1 MFCRRF
7 MGITYL
13 TSILPVAWMPLLS
26 FLQSQVMWRRTS
38 PSAGKVAV
46 KAGKLTPQFDMLRCA
61 VAFRV
66 RQDSGECVC
75 EAQMFCGVSHWVAA
89 VGVQR
94 AEGVSSGPA
103 PAPVPSAGTAGGIY
117 QDFIYGVIKAMNK
130 DELVLTKTNAGVD
143 QTFKLNKKT
152 KYIHDG
158 KNSSVESLKLGEQ
171 VWVDVKKDKKTG
183 DFNARKVVTGAFIMP
198 ST

>member
-1 MFCRRF
+1 MKLQMTFLLLVFGLVGLRTASMAQKGVNGSA
-7 MGITYL
+7 MGSDS
-13 TSILPVAWMPLLS
+13 TSAVH
-26 FLQSQVMWRRTS
+26 T
-38 PSAGKVAV
+38 AG
-46 KAGKLTPQFDMLRCA
+46 T
-61 VAFRV
+61 
-66 RQDSGECVC
+66 
-75 EAQMFCGVSHWVAA
+75 
-89 VGVQR
+89 
-94 AEGVSSGPA
+94 
-103 PAPVPSAGTAGGIY
+103 GTAGGIY